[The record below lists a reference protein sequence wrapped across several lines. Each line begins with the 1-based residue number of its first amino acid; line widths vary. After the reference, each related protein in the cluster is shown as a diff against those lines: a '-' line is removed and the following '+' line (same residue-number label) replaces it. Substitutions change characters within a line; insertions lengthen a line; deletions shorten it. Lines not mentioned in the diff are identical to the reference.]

1 MDEQNPKKETEVS
14 KQMDELSHVISKMG
28 DNIEKLK
35 AKLTPILRVDATCE
49 STTNADKVKIPLVPL
64 AESILVLSDRVQLYN
79 TVFYD
84 IIETCE
90 L

>member
-14 KQMDELSHVISKMG
+14 KQMDELTHVISKMG

-35 AKLTPILRVDATCE
+35 AKLTPILRVDVTCE
-49 STTNADKVKIPLVPL
+49 STNADKVKIPLVPL